1 MQKYHIWRLFY
12 IIKIVLYF
20 QAEGVWWTV
29 FSKLMS
35 QELKKACCSLFF
47 SWEYLR
53 VTLPSTDISIVTC
66 QYVHLCSPVQ
76 VHLSFWN
83 KNYFKGNWKK
93 LDSVFILMSKGE
105 TELKQNERNE
115 PKSGELKN
123 CPKTSS

>member
-1 MQKYHIWRLFY
+1 MEVSYM
-12 IIKIVLYF
+12 KIVLYYWQYF
-20 QAEGVWWTV
+20 KAEGVWWTV
-29 FSKLMS
+29 FWKLMS
-35 QELKKACCSLFF
+35 QELKKACCSFFFF

-53 VTLPSTDISIVTC
+53 VTLQSTDISIVTC

-93 LDSVFILMSKGE
+93 LDSIFIHMSKGE

-115 PKSGELKN
+115 PKSGN
-123 CPKTSS
+123 SKTVQKHQVKC